1 MKRALPFSGFSNK
14 KYVKNIYS
22 LETIINAILYNY
34 FDAYRLIVTSLPLKG
49 QK

>member
-22 LETIINAILYNY
+22 LETIINAILYNH
-34 FDAYRLIVTSLPLKG
+34 FDAYDKRMRRRVRS
-49 QK
+49 